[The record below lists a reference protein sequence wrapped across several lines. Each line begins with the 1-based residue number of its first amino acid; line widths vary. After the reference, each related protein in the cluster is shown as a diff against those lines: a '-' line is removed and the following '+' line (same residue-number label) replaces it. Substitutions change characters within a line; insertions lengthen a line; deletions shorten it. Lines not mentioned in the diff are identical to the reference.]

1 MSFYNTQINLTNKN
15 DTPMLV
21 ENKVLR
27 KIKKKKIQIK
37 KNSYS
42 NKVKKSC
49 LEFIKNN
56 YGILIIIS
64 ILLVLLYFRYKDV
77 KKRRKLQGNVSI

>member
-42 NKVKKSC
+42 NRLKKSC